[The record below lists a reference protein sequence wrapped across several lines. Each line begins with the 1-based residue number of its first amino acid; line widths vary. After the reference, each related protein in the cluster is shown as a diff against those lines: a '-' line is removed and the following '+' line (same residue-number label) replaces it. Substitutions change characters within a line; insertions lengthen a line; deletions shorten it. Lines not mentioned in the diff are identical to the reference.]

1 MKLGLTESC
10 HLDPECQRTYVRCV
24 DPKCCWEVLW
34 ASVIFFTNN
43 ALYSSV
49 TSDDTDKRAS
59 VASSGLRYHE
69 HLALAQHFQ
78 CFVIECCQP
87 TKMNVID
94 CSIRSRSAGEPWLN
108 VDQDNR
114 SVESLQCLEF
124 NSCQLDHS
132 LVFSMK
138 QLSLPWIMAFDI
150 QCALSM
156 APGFRITD
164 PVPMSMPIS
173 NPAK

>member
-49 TSDDTDKRAS
+49 TSDDTHKRAS

-69 HLALAQHFQ
+69 HLALAQHFSVLCHRMLSAYQ
-78 CFVIECCQP
+78 DECHWLQHPQQIGWWTMIECRPGQQIGWIVAVLGVQELSGGSQPRFLHEAAQSSMNNGFWHPVCFVDGTGLLNNWSSPNVHANQQP
-87 TKMNVID
+87 
-94 CSIRSRSAGEPWLN
+94 C
-108 VDQDNR
+108 
-114 SVESLQCLEF
+114 
-124 NSCQLDHS
+124 
-132 LVFSMK
+132 
-138 QLSLPWIMAFDI
+138 
-150 QCALSM
+150 
-156 APGFRITD
+156 
-164 PVPMSMPIS
+164 
-173 NPAK
+173 